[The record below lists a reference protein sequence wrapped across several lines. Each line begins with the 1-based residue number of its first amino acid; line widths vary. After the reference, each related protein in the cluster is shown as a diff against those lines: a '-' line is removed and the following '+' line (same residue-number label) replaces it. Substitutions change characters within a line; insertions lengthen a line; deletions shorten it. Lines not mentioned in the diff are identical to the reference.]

1 MSRSPHRREILAG
14 GLALA
19 AGGSAQTS
27 VLADDGVVRVTIR
40 TAKGEIAVDLYAAKA
55 PVTVKN
61 FLRYVDAKLLDK
73 SSFYRAS
80 HVPNAPDHGLVE
92 AGLRGDPKKVF
103 KPIAH
108 ESTAKTGLTHKDGT
122 LSMARREPG
131 TATADFFV
139 VVGDQPGFDAD
150 PTGQG
155 DKDGFAA
162 FGQVTSGM
170 DVVHAIFEQK
180 VSATAGVGAMK
191 GEMLSPPVPI
201 VSVRR
206 A

>member
-1 MSRSPHRREILAG
+1 MTRSIHRRAVLAG
-14 GLALA
+14 GPALA
-19 AGGSAQTS
+19 APSAA
-27 VLADDGVVRVTIR
+27 ADDGVVTVAVKTRKGVITI
-40 TAKGEIAVDLYAAKA
+40 DLYAAKA

-61 FLRYVDAKLLDK
+61 FLRYVDARLLDQ
-73 SSFYRAS
+73 SSFYRVS

-92 AGLRGDPKKVF
+92 GGLRGRKVF

-122 LSMARREPG
+122 VSMARREPG
-131 TATADFFV
+131 TATADFFI

-150 PTGQG
+150 PAGQDGSGQG

-162 FGQVTSGM
+162 FGQVTGGM

-180 VSATAGVGAMK
+180 VSATAGAGAMK

-201 VSVRR
+201 LTVRR

>member
-1 MSRSPHRREILAG
+1 MSHEMDRRGLLLG
-14 GLALA
+14 GLAAAAVGDPALA
-19 AGGSAQTS
+19 Q
-27 VLADDGVVRVTIR
+27 DQVRVAVK
-40 TAKGEIAVDLYAAKA
+40 TAKGTITLELHAAKA
-55 PVTVKN
+55 PITVKN
-61 FLRYVDAKLLDK
+61 FLRYVDAKLFDR
-73 SSFYRAS
+73 SSFYRVS

-92 AGLRGDPKKVF
+92 GGLRGDPKKVF

-122 LSMARREPG
+122 VSMARRGPG
-131 TATADFFV
+131 TATADFFI

-162 FGQVTSGM
+162 FGQVIDGM

-201 VSVRR
+201 LTVRR
-206 A
+206 V

>member
-1 MSRSPHRREILAG
+1 MLPRREVLAG

-19 AGGSAQTS
+19 ASGAATAS
-27 VLADDGVVRVTIR
+27 VAEDGVVRVAIKTSKGTI
-40 TAKGEIAVDLYAAKA
+40 TVDLYAAKA
-55 PVTVKN
+55 PITVRN
-61 FLRYVDAKLLDK
+61 FLRYVDAKLLDR
-73 SSFYRAS
+73 SSFYRVS

-92 AGLRGDPKKVF
+92 GGLRGDPKKVF
-103 KPIAH
+103 KPIPH
-108 ESTAKTGLTHKDGT
+108 ESTAKTGLAHKDGT
-122 LSMARREPG
+122 LSMARRAPG

-139 VVGDQPGFDAD
+139 VMGDQPGFDAD

-155 DKDGFAA
+155 DKAGFAA
-162 FGQVTSGM
+162 FGQVMDGM
-170 DVVHAIFEQK
+170 DVVRAIFEQK

-201 VSVRR
+201 LMVRR

>member
-1 MSRSPHRREILAG
+1 MSRPFRRREVLAG

-19 AGGSAQTS
+19 ASPA
-27 VLADDGVVRVTIR
+27 LADEGAVQVAMK
-40 TAKGEIAVDLYAAKA
+40 TAKGVITIDLYAAKA
-55 PVTVKN
+55 PVTVRN
-61 FLRYVDAKLLDK
+61 FLRYVDAKRLDGAT
-73 SSFYRAS
+73 FYRAS

-92 AGLRGDPKKVF
+92 GGLRGAPSKVF

-162 FGQVTSGM
+162 FGQVTGGM
-170 DVVHAIFEQK
+170 EVIHAIFEQK
-180 VSATAGVGAMK
+180 VSAKAGVGAMK

-201 VSVRR
+201 LTVRR
-206 A
+206 V

>member
-1 MSRSPHRREILAG
+1 MSHPLHRREVLAG
-14 GLALA
+14 GLAV
-19 AGGSAQTS
+19 SATGA
-27 VLADDGVVRVTIR
+27 LADDGVVQVAIR
-40 TAKGEIAVDLYAAKA
+40 TAKGVITIDLYAAKA
-55 PVTVKN
+55 PITVKN
-61 FLRYVDAKLLDK
+61 FLRYVDAKRLDGA
-73 SSFYRAS
+73 SFYRAS

-92 AGLRGDPKKVF
+92 GGLRGDPKKVF

-108 ESTAKTGLTHKDGT
+108 ESTATTGLTHKDGT
-122 LSMARREPG
+122 VSMARRGPG

-150 PTGQG
+150 PTGESSSGQG

-170 DVVHAIFEQK
+170 EVVRAIFEQK

-201 VSVRR
+201 LSVRR
-206 A
+206 V

>member
-1 MSRSPHRREILAG
+1 
-14 GLALA
+14 
-19 AGGSAQTS
+19 
-27 VLADDGVVRVTIR
+27 
-40 TAKGEIAVDLYAAKA
+40 
-55 PVTVKN
+55 
-61 FLRYVDAKLLDK
+61 
-73 SSFYRAS
+73 
-80 HVPNAPDHGLVE
+80 
-92 AGLRGDPKKVF
+92 VF

-122 LSMARREPG
+122 VSMARRGPG
-131 TATADFFV
+131 TATADFFI

-162 FGQVTSGM
+162 FGQVVDGM

-201 VSVRR
+201 LTVRR
-206 A
+206 V

>member
-1 MSRSPHRREILAG
+1 MTVERRELIVG
-14 GLALA
+14 GLAA
-19 AGGSAQTS
+19 AA
-27 VLADDGVVRVTIR
+27 LADPAFAQDQVKVAVK
-40 TAKGEIAVDLYAAKA
+40 TAKGTVTLQLEAAKA
-55 PVTVKN
+55 PITVRN
-61 FLRYVDAKLLDK
+61 FLRYVDGKLFDR
-73 SSFYRAS
+73 SSFYRVS

-92 AGLRGDPKKVF
+92 GGLRGDPKKVF

-122 LSMARREPG
+122 VSMARRAPG
-131 TATADFFV
+131 TATADFFI

-150 PTGQG
+150 LTGQG

-162 FGQVTSGM
+162 FGQVIEGM
-170 DVVHAIFEQK
+170 DVVRSIFEQK

-201 VSVRR
+201 LTVRR

>member
-1 MSRSPHRREILAG
+1 MTQTLLRREILAG
-14 GLALA
+14 GLTLA
-19 AGGSAQTS
+19 ATRARG
-27 VLADDGVVRVTIR
+27 DDGVVAVAIKTPKGVITI
-40 TAKGEIAVDLYAAKA
+40 DLYAAKA

-61 FLRYVDAKLLDK
+61 FLRYVDAKRLDGA
-73 SSFYRAS
+73 SFYRAS
-80 HVPNAPDHGLVE
+80 RVPNAPDHGLVE
-92 AGLRGDPKKVF
+92 GGLRGDPKKVF

-108 ESTAKTGLTHKDGT
+108 ESTAATGLTHRDGT
-122 LSMARREPG
+122 VSMARRGPG

-150 PTGQG
+150 PMGQG

-162 FGQVTSGM
+162 FGQVTGGM
-170 DVVHAIFEQK
+170 EVVHAIFEQK

-201 VSVRR
+201 LSVRR
-206 A
+206 V

>member
-1 MSRSPHRREILAG
+1 MTHPLDRREIVLG
-14 GLALA
+14 GLAA
-19 AGGSAQTS
+19 AASAGAARAQ
-27 VLADDGVVRVTIR
+27 DQVRVAVK
-40 TAKGEIAVDLYAAKA
+40 TAKGTITLQLEAAKA

-61 FLRYVDAKLLDK
+61 FLRYVDARLLDR

-92 AGLRGDPKKVF
+92 GGLRGDPKKVF

-108 ESTAKTGLTHKDGT
+108 ESTARTGLTHKDGAV
-122 LSMARREPG
+122 SMARRGPG
-131 TATADFFV
+131 TATADFFI

-162 FGQVTSGM
+162 FGQVVDGM

-180 VSATAGVGAMK
+180 VSATAGAGAMK

-201 VSVRR
+201 LTVRR
-206 A
+206 V

>member
-1 MSRSPHRREILAG
+1 MTRSIHRRGVLAG

-19 AGGSAQTS
+19 AEGAATASG
-27 VLADDGVVRVTIR
+27 ADDGVVRVAIR
-40 TAKGEIAVDLYAAKA
+40 TGKGTITVDLYAAKA
-55 PVTVKN
+55 PITVKN
-61 FLRYVDAKLLDK
+61 FLRYVDAKLLDR
-73 SSFYRAS
+73 SSFYRVS

-92 AGLRGDPKKVF
+92 GGLRGDPKKVF

-122 LSMARREPG
+122 VSMARRAPG

-139 VVGDQPGFDAD
+139 VMGDQPGFDAY
-150 PTGQG
+150 PAGQG

-162 FGQVTSGM
+162 FGQVVDGM
-170 DVVHAIFEQK
+170 DVVRAIFEQK
-180 VSATAGVGAMK
+180 VSATAGVGAVK
-191 GEMLSPPVPI
+191 GEMLSPPGPI
-201 VSVRR
+201 LTVRR

>member
-1 MSRSPHRREILAG
+1 MSHTVLRRDVLAG
-14 GLALA
+14 AGALA
-19 AGGSAQTS
+19 ATGA
-27 VLADDGVVRVTIR
+27 LAEDGVVAVAIK
-40 TAKGEIAVDLYAAKA
+40 TAKGVITIDLYAAKA

-61 FLRYVDAKLLDK
+61 FLRYVDAKRLDGA
-73 SSFYRAS
+73 SFYRAS

-92 AGLRGDPKKVF
+92 GGLRGDPKKVF

-108 ESTAKTGLTHKDGT
+108 ESTAVTGLTHKDGT
-122 LSMARREPG
+122 VSMARRGPG

-170 DVVHAIFEQK
+170 EVVHAIFEQK

-201 VSVRR
+201 LSVRR
-206 A
+206 V

>member
-1 MSRSPHRREILAG
+1 MSRSVHRREILAG

-19 AGGSAQTS
+19 ATGAQNM
-27 VLADDGVVRVTIR
+27 VMAYDGVVPVAIK
-40 TAKGEIAVDLYAAKA
+40 TAKGVITIDLYAAKA
-55 PVTVKN
+55 PITVKN
-61 FLRYVDAKLLDK
+61 FLRYVDAKRLDGA
-73 SSFYRAS
+73 SFYRAS

-92 AGLRGDPKKVF
+92 GGLRGDPKKVF

-108 ESTAKTGLTHKDGT
+108 ESTAVTGLTHKDGT
-122 LSMARREPG
+122 VSMARRGPG
-131 TATADFFV
+131 TATADFFL

-150 PTGQG
+150 PSGQG

-180 VSATAGVGAMK
+180 VSATTGVGAMK

-201 VSVRR
+201 LSVRR
-206 A
+206 V

>member
-1 MSRSPHRREILAG
+1 MTQAMDRRELVLG
-14 GLALA
+14 GLATVA
-19 AGGSAQTS
+19 FGGPAMAQDQVMVAVKTS
-27 VLADDGVVRVTIR
+27 KGTI
-40 TAKGEIAVDLYAAKA
+40 TLQLEAAKA
-55 PVTVKN
+55 PITVRN
-61 FLRYVDAKLLDK
+61 FLRYVDAKLFDR
-73 SSFYRAS
+73 SSFYRVS

-92 AGLRGDPKKVF
+92 GGLRGDPKKVF

-122 LSMARREPG
+122 VSMARRGPG
-131 TATADFFV
+131 TATADFFI

-150 PTGQG
+150 PSGEG

-162 FGQVTSGM
+162 FGQVVEGM

-180 VSATAGVGAMK
+180 VSATAGVGAVK

-201 VSVRR
+201 LTVRR

>member
-1 MSRSPHRREILAG
+1 MSRCLHRREILAG

-19 AGGSAQTS
+19 AAGAS
-27 VLADDGVVRVTIR
+27 ADDGVVRVTIK
-40 TAKGEIAVDLYAAKA
+40 TPKGQITVDLYAAKA
-55 PVTVKN
+55 PITVKN
-61 FLRYVDAKLLDK
+61 FLRYVDAKLLDR
-73 SSFYRAS
+73 SSFYRVS

-92 AGLRGDPKKVF
+92 GGLRGDRKKVF

-108 ESTAKTGLTHKDGT
+108 ESTAKTGLTHKDGVV
-122 LSMARREPG
+122 SMARRGPG
-131 TATADFFV
+131 TATADFFI

-150 PTGQG
+150 PSGQG

-170 DVVHAIFEQK
+170 DVVQAIFEQK

-201 VSVRR
+201 LTVRR

>member
-1 MSRSPHRREILAG
+1 MSHPLHRREVLAG

-19 AGGSAQTS
+19 ATGA
-27 VLADDGVVRVTIR
+27 LADDGVVQVAIKTP
-40 TAKGEIAVDLYAAKA
+40 KGAITLALYAAKA
-55 PVTVKN
+55 PITVKN
-61 FLRYVDAKLLDK
+61 FLRYVDAKRLDGAT
-73 SSFYRAS
+73 FYRAS

-92 AGLRGDPKKVF
+92 GGLRGAPSKVF

-108 ESTAKTGLTHKDGT
+108 ESTAVTGLTHKDGAV
-122 LSMARREPG
+122 SMARREPG

-162 FGQVTSGM
+162 FGQVTGGM
-170 DVVHAIFEQK
+170 DVVRAIFEQK
-180 VSATAGVGAMK
+180 VSATAGVGAMR

-201 VSVRR
+201 LTVRR

>member
-1 MSRSPHRREILAG
+1 MSRSLDRRQILAG

-19 AGGSAQTS
+19 AGGGA
-27 VLADDGVVRVTIR
+27 LADDGVVKVTVK
-40 TAKGEIAVDLYAAKA
+40 TAKGDIGIDLYAAKA

-73 SSFYRAS
+73 SSFYRVS
-80 HVPNAPDHGLVE
+80 RVPNAPDHGLVE
-92 AGLRGDPKKVF
+92 GGLRGDPKKVF

-108 ESTAKTGLTHKDGT
+108 ESTVKTGLTHKDGT
-122 LSMARREPG
+122 VSMARRGPG
-131 TATADFFV
+131 TATADFFI

-150 PTGQG
+150 PTGGQG

-170 DVVHAIFEQK
+170 DVVRAIFEQK

-201 VSVRR
+201 LAVRR

>member
-1 MSRSPHRREILAG
+1 MTRSLPRREVLAG

-19 AGGSAQTS
+19 ATGAATASG
-27 VLADDGVVRVTIR
+27 ADDGVVPVAVK
-40 TAKGEIAVDLYAAKA
+40 TAKGVISIDLYAAKA

-61 FLRYVDAKLLDK
+61 FLRYVDARLFDK

-80 HVPNAPDHGLVE
+80 HVPNAPDHGLIE

-103 KPIAH
+103 KPIPH

-122 LSMARREPG
+122 LSMARRAPG
-131 TATADFFV
+131 TATADFFI

-162 FGQVTSGM
+162 FGQVTGGM
-170 DVVHAIFEQK
+170 EVVHAIFEQK
-180 VSATAGVGAMK
+180 VSATAGFGAMK

-201 VSVRR
+201 LTVRR
-206 A
+206 V

>member
-1 MSRSPHRREILAG
+1 MTDRRELVFG
-14 GLALA
+14 ALA
-19 AGGSAQTS
+19 AAALGAPAR
-27 VLADDGVVRVTIR
+27 ADDEVVKVVVK
-40 TAKGEIAVDLYAAKA
+40 TAKGAIAMDLYVAKA
-55 PVTVKN
+55 PITVRN
-61 FLRYVDAKLLDK
+61 FLRYVDAKLLDR

-92 AGLRGDPKKVF
+92 GGLRGDPKKVL

-108 ESTAKTGLTHKDGT
+108 ESTAKTGLTHKDGMV
-122 LSMARREPG
+122 SMARRGPG
-131 TATADFFV
+131 TATADFFI

-162 FGQVTSGM
+162 FGQVTDGM

-191 GEMLSPPVPI
+191 GEMLNPPVSI
-201 VSVRR
+201 LTVRR

>member
-1 MSRSPHRREILAG
+1 MTLAVHRRAVLAG

-19 AGGSAQTS
+19 ATGA
-27 VLADDGVVRVTIR
+27 LADDGVVQVAIR
-40 TAKGEIAVDLYAAKA
+40 TAKGVITIDLYAAKA
-55 PVTVKN
+55 PITVKN
-61 FLRYVDAKLLDK
+61 FLRYVDAKRLDGA
-73 SSFYRAS
+73 SFYRAS

-92 AGLRGDPKKVF
+92 GGLRGDPKKVF

-108 ESTAKTGLTHKDGT
+108 ESTATTGLTHKDGT
-122 LSMARREPG
+122 VSMARRGPG

-170 DVVHAIFEQK
+170 EVVHAIFEQK

-206 A
+206 V

>member
-1 MSRSPHRREILAG
+1 MTRSIHRRGVLAG

-19 AGGSAQTS
+19 AEGAATASG
-27 VLADDGVVRVTIR
+27 ADDGVVRVAIR
-40 TAKGEIAVDLYAAKA
+40 TGKGTITVDLYAAKA
-55 PVTVKN
+55 PITVKN
-61 FLRYVDAKLLDK
+61 FLRYVDAKLLDR
-73 SSFYRAS
+73 SSFYRVS

-92 AGLRGDPKKVF
+92 GGLRGDPKKVF

-122 LSMARREPG
+122 VSMARRAPG

-139 VVGDQPGFDAD
+139 VMGDQPGFDAD
-150 PTGQG
+150 PAGQG
-155 DKDGFAA
+155 DKDGFAT
-162 FGQVTSGM
+162 FGQVVDGM
-170 DVVHAIFEQK
+170 DVVRAIFEQK
-180 VSATAGVGAMK
+180 VSATAGVGAVK

-201 VSVRR
+201 LTVRR